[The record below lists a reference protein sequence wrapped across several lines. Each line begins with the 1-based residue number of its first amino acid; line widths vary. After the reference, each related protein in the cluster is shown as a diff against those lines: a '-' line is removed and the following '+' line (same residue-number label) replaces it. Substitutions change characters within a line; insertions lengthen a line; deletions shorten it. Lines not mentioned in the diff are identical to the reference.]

1 METTNQDQNQNTNM
15 NNEQIDTTAL
25 QQPSDSNQHQ
35 ENTNGS
41 TDERIGGQK
50 LFDFSDIDDVD
61 KFLELL
67 QNPQLCPY
75 MFYAVVQLDK
85 SVAYSYPQLDF
96 VPSFANLIQ
105 FGPYSISPKKY
116 TYEELNQLV
125 EDAEDQ

>member
-1 METTNQDQNQNTNM
+1 METDNQDQNQNTNM
-15 NNEQIDTTAL
+15 NNEQMDPTAL

-61 KFLELL
+61 KFFDLL
-67 QNPQLCPY
+67 QNPQLSPV

-85 SVAYSYPQLDF
+85 SVVCSYSQLNF

-116 TYEELNQLV
+116 TYEELNQLLK
-125 EDAEDQ
+125 DAKDH